1 VLPGMGTGDGRG
13 EFGLKL
19 HFGFYLT
26 ERASLD
32 KAREGFEGERPE
44 HHMKKT
50 RVEHPKVSC
59 GTCRMFDGTAWCRH
73 WNFHTTAESPPCRF
87 YKAVPSAPSS

>member
-1 VLPGMGTGDGRG
+1 MRLGLRWWSPASAISSTELALEAVKPG
-13 EFGLKL
+13 F
-19 HFGFYLT
+19 
-26 ERASLD
+26 S
-32 KAREGFEGERPE
+32 GERDE

-50 RVEHPKVSC
+50 RAENPRVTC

-87 YKAVPSAPSS
+87 YKTKVVPG